1 MLGLPPR
8 ASHLQQSLHVNLHQ
22 CGSQDVCQNS
32 YAQKVLLFFMNDM
45 SHVEVSPVF
54 VGLTGNL
61 TVGHVENQQS
71 VRWSHRTRSHGPI
84 EISGWKSPWLSKGW
98 EMVDCYIIYI
108 GFFNMFHSLFIVV
121 LFGWRL
127 CALKTSENLLPLEE
141 TSILP

>member
-61 TVGHVENQQS
+61 TVGQLKTS
-71 VRWSHRTRSHGPI
+71 SRCDGPI
-84 EISGWKSPWLSKGW
+84 EHGP
-98 EMVDCYIIYI
+98 MVPSRFRAGNPH
-108 GFFNMFHSLFIVV
+108 GFPKDEKWWIVTSFTSDSSICFIVY
-121 LFGWRL
+121 
-127 CALKTSENLLPLEE
+127 S
-141 TSILP
+141 